1 MKLSAASR
9 DATACTR
16 STDEKEGEKDAPLQL
31 SGRGEGRGRTRQAL
45 ARHVDLAP
53 GTNGTVPAPDGSAAP
68 AAPPLHAA
76 APRGR
81 GIGDGLR
88 ARQLPAA
95 AIVRAIWAASSV
107 SSGWP
112 QIDSTES

>member
-1 MKLSAASR
+1 MSLESYNVEPAQGAGGGRNAGHERHGASARRKCRA
-9 DATACTR
+9 
-16 STDEKEGEKDAPLQL
+16 
-31 SGRGEGRGRTRQAL
+31 GRA
-45 ARHVDLAP
+45 
-53 GTNGTVPAPDGSAAP
+53 
-68 AAPPLHAA
+68 PLHAA

-95 AIVRAIWAASSV
+95 AIVRAIWAASAV